1 MRTLFGS
8 GRFGVPILEALVA
21 APEVELVGVV
31 SVPDRPVGRSQ
42 TVTPTPVAARALELG
57 VPVLR
62 PVRLRDPEAVAE
74 IANLVPDLGVL
85 ADYGRIVPPAIL
97 DLPERG
103 ILNVH
108 PSLLPRHRGATPI
121 PAAILAGDAKTGVT
135 LIRMDAGVDTGPRL
149 AWESWPLDVTATA
162 PELGR
167 RGGRGELLRRSLAS
181 WLDGS
186 LDARPRRGRRVDDPP
201 ASARRWPIDPPHRR
215 RRSSARSAYQPGRSP
230 STRRWTGS
238 ASGGRRWPGGKRATN
253 PGRSS
258 TTPAGRPWSRP
269 MGVSSWPRSSWPAAG
284 GCRVASSCAAA
295 AVTSSPAVP
304 ADDPAERSG
313 EPSRADRVRQ
323 CLP

>member
-1 MRTLFGS
+1 MGPAGRARTVFFGS

-42 TVTPTPVAARALELG
+42 TVTPTPVAARAVELG
-57 VPVLR
+57 LPVLR

-74 IANLVPDLGVL
+74 IAALAPGLGVL

-135 LIRMDAGVDTGPRL
+135 LIRMDTGVDTGPRL

-162 PELGR
+162 PELEERAATAGAS
-167 RGGRGELLRRSLAS
+167 LLRRSLAG

-186 LDARPRRGRRVDDPP
+186 LDAHPQREAGASTTRPLRRADGRLDPTE
-201 ASARRWPIDPPHRR
+201 SATTLERQVR
-215 RRSSARSAYQPGRSP
+215 AYQPWPGSSVDTPVGRLGVWRA
-230 STRRWTGS
+230 TLARREEGDEPGTFVDHAGWPALVAADGRLVL
-238 ASGGRRWPGGKRATN
+238 AEVQPAGGRRMS
-253 PGRSS
+253 GREFLR
-258 TTPAGRPWSRP
+258 GRGRD
-269 MGVSSWPRSSWPAAG
+269 V
-284 GCRVASSCAAA
+284 VARG
-295 AVTSSPAVP
+295 T
-304 ADDPAERSG
+304 G
-313 EPSRADRVRQ
+313 
-323 CLP
+323 